1 LNLKSNF
8 IKFCQYKRFCLSL
21 NHDSNWPKT
30 LLVCK
35 ETIKKAHPSGCM

>member
-21 NHDSNWPKT
+21 NHDSN
-30 LLVCK
+30 
-35 ETIKKAHPSGCM
+35 